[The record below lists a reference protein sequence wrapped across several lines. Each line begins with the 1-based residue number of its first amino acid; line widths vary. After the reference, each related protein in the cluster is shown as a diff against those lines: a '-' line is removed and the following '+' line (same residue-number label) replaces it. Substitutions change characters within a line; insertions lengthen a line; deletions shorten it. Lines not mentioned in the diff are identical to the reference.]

1 MVCFPPHRYFS
12 IVWAW
17 VVDITIKFM
26 DFRKSFSCVKH
37 NCLVRGSPCTPLLSL
52 KNYCLIKVNDHTLF
66 YSFSKK
72 GWYLKKSNHKSQK
85 FQRGGDA
92 KKKSWKGRFLTLM
105 CECWKIVRE
114 IWNFKDFSTR
124 YIIKR
129 RAAMLEK
136 FSLLNLNLIFLFT
149 SSKVGINC
157 IFYRHTK
164 HT

>member
-1 MVCFPPHRYFS
+1 MEHAKTEVSMVCFPPHRYFS

-72 GWYLKKSNHKSQK
+72 GWYLKKVIIKVKNSKEE
-85 FQRGGDA
+85 GML
-92 KKKSWKGRFLTLM
+92 KKKAEKGDFWLSCVSVEKLFG
-105 CECWKIVRE
+105 KYE
-114 IWNFKDFSTR
+114 ILR
-124 YIIKR
+124 
-129 RAAMLEK
+129 
-136 FSLLNLNLIFLFT
+136 IFQPDIL
-149 SSKVGINC
+149 
-157 IFYRHTK
+157 
-164 HT
+164 